1 MKFSNPNIR
10 YRVRPGRREL
20 DDMHSY
26 SVEEWNGSELL
37 RTFRVLIYESQR
49 LPHAP
54 AESDIEKWCELHS
67 DKLPTEGSQIKL
79 DLNEVRIL

>member
-1 MKFSNPNIR
+1 MKSSNSNIR
-10 YRVRPGRREL
+10 YRVRPGHKEP

-37 RTFRVLIYESQR
+37 RTFPVLISESQR
-49 LPHAP
+49 LTHAP

-67 DKLPTEGSQIKL
+67 DKLPTDGSQIKI
-79 DLNEVRIL
+79 DLNEVRTL